1 MGSEI
6 KVLIVDDDDVILFL
20 HELMIRDSGLS
31 QDTTCFLTAQAALD
45 HLDAQPAGTQQVL
58 VFLDINMPGLSGW
71 NFLEKL
77 EDTACKERVS
87 VVLVTSSI
95 DYADHRRS
103 EDYPAVIEYIEKPL
117 TLETCRR
124 LREVILK

>member
-31 QDTTCFLTAQAALD
+31 QTATSFLTGQAALD
-45 HLDAQPAGTQQVL
+45 HLDAHRSGTDQFLVL
-58 VFLDINMPGLSGW
+58 LDINMPGISGW
-71 NFLEKL
+71 QFLEKL
-77 EDTACKERVS
+77 EDMPYRNRVS

-95 DYADHRRS
+95 DYADHQRS
-103 EDYPAVIEYIEKPL
+103 ENYPAVIEYIEKPL

-124 LREVILK
+124 LRELILK